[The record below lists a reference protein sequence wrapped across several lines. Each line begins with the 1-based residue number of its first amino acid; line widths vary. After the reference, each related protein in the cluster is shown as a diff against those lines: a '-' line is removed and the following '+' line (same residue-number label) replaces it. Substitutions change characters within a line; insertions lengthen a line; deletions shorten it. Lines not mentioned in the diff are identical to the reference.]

1 MRFVTLILLVLMS
14 STWLSGQN
22 KIEYTPNFEF
32 KEGLYIGFEDF
43 KNNNPIPITHVV
55 SDFDIR
61 DEDYLQNVLSA
72 DSVIYFD
79 NMYEERRLAVVD
91 LWGYCMQNRVFVG
104 FGEKGSFN
112 NPEFFD
118 FYPLLSI
125 GRVSFFT
132 AYEQYYRM
140 MNAGPNIGFGIG
152 AGMGMGMRDPM
163 WNNDMTVT
171 ETGQVQLMLD
181 VDTGKILLVARGEL
195 GFADP
200 KLVVH
205 ILQRDPVLLTEYNAL
220 SPKEQKQKSMF
231 YLRKFNER
239 NPIYFPE

>member
-1 MRFVTLILLVLMS
+1 MRFVILILLILMS
-14 STWLSGQN
+14 STRLSGQN
-22 KIEYTPNFEF
+22 KIEYTPDFDF

-43 KNNNPIPITHVV
+43 KNNNPIPITHIV
-55 SDFDIR
+55 SDYDIR

-72 DSVIYFD
+72 DTVVYFD
-79 NMYEERRLAVVD
+79 NTYEERILAVTD

-118 FYPLLSI
+118 FYPLLNL

-132 AYEQYYRM
+132 AYEQYYRT
-140 MNAGPNIGFGIG
+140 MNTAPSM
-152 AGMGMGMRDPM
+152 GMGMGMGMVDPM

-181 VDTGKILLVARGEL
+181 FDTGKILLVARGEL
-195 GFADP
+195 GFAQP
-200 KLVVH
+200 ELVMHV
-205 ILQRDPVLLTEYNAL
+205 LKRDTVLLEEYKVL
-220 SPKEQKQKSMF
+220 SPREQKQKSMF
-231 YLRKFNER
+231 YFRKFNER